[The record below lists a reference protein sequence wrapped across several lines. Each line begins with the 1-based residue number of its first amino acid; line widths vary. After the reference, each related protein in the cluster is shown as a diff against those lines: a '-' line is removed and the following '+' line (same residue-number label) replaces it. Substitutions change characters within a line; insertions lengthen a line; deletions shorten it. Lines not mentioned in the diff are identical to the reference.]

1 MSNNKQNATM
11 KYALLICLL
20 VLFSCNNDY
29 KIIDTKILKGK
40 VSAKEEGLRGRT
52 PRLPKIY
59 VQDNK
64 HTIAVDIP
72 FANENDFKV
81 GDSVTLV
88 IQQFEQI
95 KKK

>member
-1 MSNNKQNATM
+1 M

-40 VSAKEEGLRGRT
+40 VSAKEEGLTGRT
-52 PRLPKIY
+52 SRLPKIY